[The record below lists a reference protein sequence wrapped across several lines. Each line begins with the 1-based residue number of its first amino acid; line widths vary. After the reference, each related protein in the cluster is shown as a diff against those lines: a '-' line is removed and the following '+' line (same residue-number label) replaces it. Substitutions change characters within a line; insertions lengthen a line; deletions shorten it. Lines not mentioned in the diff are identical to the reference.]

1 MHDGLRTW
9 TTDAVPPAQRA
20 DYWVGAVCDCFLDME
35 VEPGERHAFSATL
48 TSVPCGG
55 LRVNRVSGSGQRV
68 RRTQQAIRRGD
79 GDNFYYLLCKDTAP
93 CHVAQDD
100 AGAARLLPGDLA
112 LIDSRRRYLLDFP
125 DVVDTVSIQIPIG
138 WLGTWLPD
146 ADAWLGRRV
155 DGSAG
160 WGRVLSAYVNQ
171 LQAETPD
178 RLGGLQ
184 AEHLG
189 GLLSLACGAAPE
201 APPRPGLVQRIEHC
215 VRERFCEPGLTAADV
230 AEDVGISLR
239 TLHRALS
246 SGGTTFAVLLL
257 RERMAVAQRM
267 LHAPSH
273 RHLTVAEIG
282 RRAGFLDPSHFARAC
297 RQWCGRTPAQERC
310 AGPGAG
316 AGAMGAAA
324 RP

>member
-20 DYWVGAVCDCFLDME
+20 FDYWVGAVCDCFLDME
-35 VEPGERHAFSATL
+35 VEPGQRHAFSATL

-79 GDNFYYLLCKDTAP
+79 GDNFYYLLCKDSAP
-93 CHVAQDD
+93 CHVAQDG

-112 LIDSRRRYLLDFP
+112 LVDSRRRYLLDFP

-138 WLGTWLPD
+138 WLDTWLPA
-146 ADAWLGRRV
+146 ADRWLGRRV
-155 DGSAG
+155 DGATG
-160 WGRVLSAYVNQ
+160 WGRVLSAYVGQ
-171 LQAETPD
+171 LCAERPE
-178 RLGGLQ
+178 RLAALQ

-189 GLLSLACGAAPE
+189 GLLSLACGPVPE
-201 APPRPGLVQRIEHC
+201 APPRTGLLPRIEQC
-215 VRERFCEPGLTAADV
+215 VRERFCEPGLTAAHV
-230 AEDVGISLR
+230 ADDVGVSLR
-239 TLHRALS
+239 TLHRVLS
-246 SGGTTFAVLLL
+246 SGGTTFAVLLM

-273 RHLTVAEIG
+273 RHVTVAEIG

-297 RQWCGRTPAQERC
+297 RQWCGRTPAQER
-310 AGPGAG
+310 AR
-316 AGAMGAAA
+316 AA
-324 RP
+324 

>member
-1 MHDGLRTW
+1 MDDGLRTW
-9 TTDAVPPAQRA
+9 TTDSVPPAQRA

-35 VEPGERHAFSATL
+35 VQPGQRDAFSATL

-55 LRVNRVSGSGQRV
+55 LRVNRVSGGAQRV
-68 RRTQQAIRRGD
+68 RRTQQAIRRGA
-79 GDNFYYLLCKDTAP
+79 GDNFYYLLCKESAP

-112 LIDSRRRYLLDFP
+112 LIDSRRRYLLEFP
-125 DVVDTVSIQIPIG
+125 EAVDTASIQIPIG
-138 WLGTWLPD
+138 WLDTWLPA
-146 ADAWLGRRV
+146 ADRWLGRRV
-155 DGSAG
+155 DGATG
-160 WGRVLSAYVNQ
+160 WGRVLSAYVGQ
-171 LQAETPD
+171 LCAERPE
-178 RLGGLQ
+178 RLAALQ

-189 GLLSLACGAAPE
+189 GLLSLACGPVPE
-201 APPRPGLVQRIEHC
+201 APPRTGLLPRIEQC
-215 VRERFCEPGLTAADV
+215 VRERCCEPGLTAAHV
-230 AEDVGISLR
+230 ADDVGVSLR

-246 SGGTTFAVLLL
+246 SGGTTFAVLLM

-297 RQWCGRTPAQERC
+297 RQWCGRTPAQER
-310 AGPGAG
+310 AR
-316 AGAMGAAA
+316 AA
-324 RP
+324 